1 MGIAKAFGLKIY
13 RNVYVKDYQKFPY
26 QKLTGRN
33 TLLYTGTVICGVKD
47 KPKEFDDK
55 KDLYISCDC
64 DFPNWKNLRRI
75 L

>member
-1 MGIAKAFGLKIY
+1 MGIAKALGLKIY

-33 TLLYTGTVICGVKD
+33 TLLYTGKVICGVKN
-47 KPKEFDDK
+47 KPNDFDDK

-64 DFPNWKNLRRI
+64 DFPKWKNLRRI

>member
-1 MGIAKAFGLKIY
+1 MGIAKALGLKIY

-33 TLLYTGTVICGVKD
+33 TLLYTGKVICGVKN
-47 KPKEFDDK
+47 KPNELDDK
-55 KDLYISCDC
+55 KEREISWDC
-64 DFPNWKNLRRI
+64 DFPKWENLRRI